1 MDTVWLLY
9 STCVVLTPSPWA
21 SSVPKLHI
29 MTECS
34 MTDKLYELS
43 FCGKRIFNHDRRCTY
58 NVTLRGVRI
67 TIVAAEKQLSI
78 NYYYCV
84 CPYSCLSYPA
94 CKWQIASI
102 LRLKMI
108 WMRSK
113 HVGAFLSVLIWTF

>member
-1 MDTVWLLY
+1 
-9 STCVVLTPSPWA
+9 
-21 SSVPKLHI
+21 
-29 MTECS
+29 

-94 CKWQIASI
+94 CKSQIASI
-102 LRLKMI
+102 LRRI
-108 WMRSK
+108 I
-113 HVGAFLSVLIWTF
+113 VPSVACLALPCLFPIIS